1 MIGAWCCAAYVAV
14 ATVPLAR
21 HDLREHRLPNAW
33 TMPGWLVALVA
44 IAVQAVASG
53 QLPLLPVLA
62 AGSALVMFLVFA
74 LVAGMGMGDLKLA
87 VPLAAG
93 LGFFG
98 MHLVAFALLLALA
111 SGAALAAVLL
121 MRGRARDTA
130 IAFGPF
136 LLFGYWCAFAVG
148 TVSGTTV

>member
-1 MIGAWCCAAYVAV
+1 
-14 ATVPLAR
+14 
-21 HDLREHRLPNAW
+21 
-33 TMPGWLVALVA
+33 MPGWLVALVA

-136 LLFGYWCAFAVG
+136 LLFAYWCAFAVG